1 MKVETTELPGVLL
14 ITPKVFADERGW
26 FLETWRRERYA
37 ERGIGP
43 DFVQGNT
50 SHSSRGVLRG
60 LHYQWPEP
68 RRASWFG

>member
-1 MKVETTELPGVLL
+1 MKVEATELPGVLL